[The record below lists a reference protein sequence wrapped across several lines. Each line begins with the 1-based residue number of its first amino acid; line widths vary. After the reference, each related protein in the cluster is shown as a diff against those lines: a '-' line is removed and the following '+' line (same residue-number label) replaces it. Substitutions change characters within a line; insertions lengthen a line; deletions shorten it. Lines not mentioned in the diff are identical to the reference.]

1 MAGITNNLSY
11 KGISLGFTFDIREGG
26 LMYSR
31 TKEMMYF
38 TGTAPET
45 IFNDRQPFIV
55 PNSVVQV
62 DVDENGN
69 PVYAENT
76 VPIEVGSTLHTYWG
90 QTQGGGEFNKKFLV
104 DKSFVKL
111 RELSISYSLPA
122 SLLSKTPFG
131 SVQISLIGRNL
142 FIWTPEENDFIDP
155 ESTTF
160 GNDLE
165 ADYGEYSATP
175 TVRSMGVNLRLTF

>member
-1 MAGITNNLSY
+1 
-11 KGISLGFTFDIREGG
+11 
-26 LMYSR
+26 MYSR
-31 TKEMMYF
+31 TKEMMFF
-38 TGTAPET
+38 TGTAPMT
-45 IFNDRQPFIV
+45 TYNDRQPFII
-55 PNSVVQV
+55 PNSVVNAGTPEEPEYV
-62 DVDENGN
+62 
-69 PVYAENT
+69 ENT
-76 VPIEVGSTLHTYWG
+76 VPIEYGVQMHSYWG
-90 QTQGGGEFNKKFLV
+90 QTYGGGEFNRRFLV
-104 DKSFVKL
+104 DKTFAKL

-142 FIWTPEENDFIDP
+142 FIWTPKGNDYVDP

-175 TVRSMGVNLRLTF
+175 TVKSMGVNIRVTL